1 MHEMETSSKWILLR
15 SFLFFQ
21 KLTEIPL
28 IFRGIFRFLSISPI
42 FRLDSGLYRSYIFE
56 GFLNIFGLFPHFLG
70 LFPVFKKSFKFSVWW
85 AVFPLFGSYSSFFG
99 SVSSF
104 QKSFKFSVCWL
115 VSSFF
120 GFVSGFQKI
129 P

>member
-1 MHEMETSSKWILLR
+1 MNLLK

-56 GFLNIFGLFPHFLG
+56 GFLNIFDPFPHFLG
-70 LFPVFKKSFKFSVWW
+70 PFPHFLGPFPVFEKSF
-85 AVFPLFGSYSSFFG
+85 
-99 SVSSF
+99 
-104 QKSFKFSVCWL
+104 
-115 VSSFF
+115 
-120 GFVSGFQKI
+120 
-129 P
+129 